1 MNLQKIEIEL
11 KKRLKYPYIW
21 GTRQNNYYNGLTNF
35 IYQTKDFETLL
46 KEIDVRFKGKS
57 DYQAFFNYAL
67 NRWYN
72 FWSAQAVEQIFC
84 QCKGVTPALNSM
96 DRLIDFSIDGVNF
109 DHKTSVYPK
118 GYEFPLEDAM
128 SNKGSLIDWLY
139 ENQSQQ
145 QRHHLKNRLFII
157 VYSKD
162 GKHWKVKSEIT
173 LLAGIIEDYVKNF
186 DKDKLLKFT
195 LEDNLIALSDIIWL
209 IK

>member
-1 MNLQKIEIEL
+1 MNLQELENEL

-35 IYQTKDFETLL
+35 IYQTKEFDILL
-46 KEIDVRFKGKS
+46 QEIDVLFKGKP

-84 QCKGVTPALNSM
+84 QCDGVVPAIDNKN
-96 DRLIDFSIDGVNF
+96 RLVDFSINGINF
-109 DHKTSVYPK
+109 DHKTSVFPK
-118 GYEFPLEDAM
+118 GYGFPLQHAL

-157 VYSKD
+157 VYSND
-162 GKHWKVKSEIT
+162 GEHWKVKSEIT
-173 LLAGIIEDYVKNF
+173 LLSKIIKDYVKNF
-186 DKDKLLKFT
+186 DKEKLLKFT
-195 LEDNLIALSDIIWL
+195 LEENTTTLSDIIWL

>member
-1 MNLQKIEIEL
+1 MDLEKLETEF
-11 KKRLKYPYIW
+11 KKRLEYPYVW

-35 IYQTKDFETLL
+35 IYQTKEFDTLL
-46 KEIDVRFKGKS
+46 KEIDARFKGKL

-84 QCKGVTPALNSM
+84 QCDGVVSALDSR
-96 DRLIDFSIDGVNF
+96 DRLIDFSINGINF

-118 GYEFPLEDAM
+118 GYGLPLKDAL

-145 QRHHLKNRLFII
+145 QRHHLKNRLFIV
-157 VYSKD
+157 VYSNN
-162 GKHWKVKSEIT
+162 GEHWKVKSEIT
-173 LLAGIIEDYVKNF
+173 LLSGIIKEYVKDFNE
-186 DKDKLLKFT
+186 KKLLKFT
-195 LEDNLIALSDIIWL
+195 LEDNLITLSDIIWV